1 MRFLLAPTAYKGT
14 LSPVEAVSAMG
25 EGVLTAKPD
34 AELDPCPIADG
45 GTGWLEVWAFHYRD
59 KAQRR
64 AVQTVDALG
73 RPIQAEWL
81 FIQPNI
87 AIVESAQACGI
98 HRLSPEEL
106 APMDA
111 TSAGVGIILR
121 EVAQHPEVQEIWL
134 GLGGTASTDGGLGTL
149 TELGFR
155 LIDKHGKPVVPT
167 ARELHAIATI
177 VLPPQP
183 PLHGK
188 HLVLCAD
195 VENPMIGS
203 EGSARVYAPQKGAD
217 SVQVQALETGLAHW
231 ASVLERTF
239 GGEIGTVRGAG
250 SAGGLAGGLSACL
263 NVPIVSGIGWLMK
276 QIGWN
281 ERLRKADYLFTGE
294 GQVDRQTLMGKGVGV
309 IVQSAIALSKPVFII
324 AGRAGEGAETLQH
337 LPAVQVATLLADAPD
352 NATPDTALRTLCAA
366 IVRNIL
372 R

>member
-14 LSPVEAVSAMG
+14 LSPLEAASAMA
-25 EGVLTAKPD
+25 EGICSGIPSAQ
-34 AELDPCPIADG
+34 LDLCPIADG
-45 GTGWLEVWAFHYRD
+45 GTGWIEVWAFHYRD
-59 KAQRR
+59 KAQRP

-81 FIQPNI
+81 FIQPNT

-98 HRLSPEEL
+98 HLLSPKEL
-106 APMDA
+106 APIDA
-111 TSAGVGIILR
+111 TSKGVGMVLR
-121 EVAQHPEVQEIWL
+121 EVAQHPEVQQIWL
-134 GLGGTASTDGGLGTL
+134 GLGGTASTDGGLGAL

-155 LIDKHGKPVVPT
+155 FLDKHGKSVVPT
-167 ARELHAIATI
+167 ARGLHPIAAI
-177 VLPPQP
+177 VPPTEH

-195 VENPMIGS
+195 VDNPMTGP

-217 SVQVQALETGLAHW
+217 PAQVQALESALAHW

-239 GGEIGTVRGAG
+239 CVEIGTVRGAG

-263 NVPIVSGIGWLMK
+263 NAPIVSGIGWLMK

-281 ERLRKADYLFTGE
+281 ERLHQADYLFTGE
-294 GQVDRQTLMGKGVGV
+294 GQIDRQTLMGKGVGV

-337 LPAVQVATLLADAPD
+337 LPAVQVATLLTNAPD
-352 NATPDTALRTLCAA
+352 STTPDTALRILCASIA
-366 IVRNIL
+366 RNIL
-372 R
+372 Q